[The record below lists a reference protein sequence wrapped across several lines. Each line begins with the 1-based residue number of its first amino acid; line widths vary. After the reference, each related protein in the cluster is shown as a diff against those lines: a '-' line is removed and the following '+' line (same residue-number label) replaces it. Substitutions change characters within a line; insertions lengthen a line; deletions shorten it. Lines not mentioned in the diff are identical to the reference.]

1 MLPSNQLQ
9 EFYARRRGRIVTSSG
24 AIVAWR
30 GTYSRWLIYS
40 PSGHFAGS
48 CDTYSESVTYANRIP
63 WAARAA

>member
-9 EFYARRRGRIVTSSG
+9 EFYARKRGRVVTKSG

-30 GTYSRWLIYS
+30 GAYTRWAIYS

-48 CDTYSESVTYANRIP
+48 TETYAEALTYANRVP